1 MDKSHFNTFIFS
13 NANKIYYYVF
23 CILKD
28 HKQSLQIV
36 SQTIEEC
43 WDKRSEIAPTDLHK
57 VFQLARKLAKS
68 NASYSNVSQHSTQS
82 DQYLQNV
89 NPVLKK
95 FCLLIKDYAPL
106 QAEVICLRSLARL
119 SVDEIA
125 LILEVGINNVISIL
139 ANARKMMRSAIDP
152 VGVLNDFS
160 CHELLPK
167 YYSGNTS
174 IDEEEQLRLFV
185 SRMDLTEIPDA
196 DREIL
201 LMFLKLG
208 NAEIPVE
215 DSEMLT
221 SKLKELQTGK
231 IKKAFSKFRKQ
242 SK

>member
-28 HKQSLQIV
+28 HDVSLQIV

-43 WDKRSEIAPTDLHK
+43 WERKSEIDPTDLHK
-57 VFQLARKLAKS
+57 VFQIARKLAKS
-68 NASYSNVSQHSTQS
+68 KASYSNLSQHSKLS
-82 DQYLQNV
+82 DQQFDNV

-95 FCLLIKDYAPL
+95 FCLLIKDFAPL
-106 QAEVICLRSLARL
+106 QAEVICLRSMARL
-119 SVDEIA
+119 SIDEIA

-139 ANARKMMRSAIDP
+139 ANTRKLMRLGIDP

-167 YYSGNTS
+167 YYSGGTS

-185 SRMDLTEIPDA
+185 FRMDLTEIPDA

-201 LMFLKLG
+201 SMLLQLG

-221 SKLKELQTGK
+221 SKIKELQSGK
-231 IKKAFSKFRKQ
+231 IRKVLSRFRKK
-242 SK
+242 SR